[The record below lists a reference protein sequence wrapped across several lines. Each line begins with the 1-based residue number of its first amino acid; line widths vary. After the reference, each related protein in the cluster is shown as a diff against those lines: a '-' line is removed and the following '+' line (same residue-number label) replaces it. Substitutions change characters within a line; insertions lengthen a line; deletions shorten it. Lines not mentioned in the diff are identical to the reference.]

1 MRVEAPGP
9 ARPEYFDAAGPARLA
24 TPQRQRPA
32 RRQQSA
38 HRPRLL
44 DRMPADQ
51 ELAYL
56 RQLLI
61 AGGVLPQ
68 RFEPLASLGPWLDGN
83 SPVARAA
90 TPC

>member
-1 MRVEAPGP
+1 MAQ
-9 ARPEYFDAAGPARLA
+9 LA
-24 TPQRQRPA
+24 DSTVPID
-32 RRQQSA
+32 
-38 HRPRLL
+38 HELI
-44 DRMPADQ
+44 DRMPAGQ

-68 RFEPLASLGPWLDGN
+68 RFEPLASLEPWLNRQLAHRG
-83 SPVARAA
+83 PAA

>member
-1 MRVEAPGP
+1 
-9 ARPEYFDAAGPARLA
+9 
-24 TPQRQRPA
+24 
-32 RRQQSA
+32 
-38 HRPRLL
+38 
-44 DRMPADQ
+44 MPADQ